1 MHLRALQVNFCDN
14 HPRKTASAQIEDFQ
28 KPCKKKDVHDVD
40 FLKCIGNVT
49 INLFNQEHLSVIP
62 NEMKI
67 FFGNLGLTLHFVQLA
82 DTCLARAAARSD
94 GGPASPPQ
102 PRLGLTRLARGKASL
117 ASPGPPN
124 RPRARHHSPHQRLR
138 VSRATA
144 RLHSGAPPRPWP
156 AFTQAANRTRPGPS
170 PSSTCLASAAARPA
184 ASFCIA
190 AT

>member
-1 MHLRALQVNFCDN
+1 MFFDM
-14 HPRKTASAQIEDFQ
+14 
-28 KPCKKKDVHDVD
+28 D

-94 GGPASPPQ
+94 GGPASPTQ
-102 PRLGLTRLARGKASL
+102 PRSGITCLARGKA
-117 ASPGPPN
+117 PPN
-124 RPRARHHSPHQRLR
+124 QPRARHHSPHQRLLR